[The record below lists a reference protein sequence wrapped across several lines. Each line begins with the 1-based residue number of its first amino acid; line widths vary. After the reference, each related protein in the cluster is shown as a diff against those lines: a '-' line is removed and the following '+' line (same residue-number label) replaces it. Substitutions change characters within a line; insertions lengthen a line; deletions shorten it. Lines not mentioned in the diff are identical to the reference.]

1 MAWTWCKV
9 DQMMWIMTNTSSS
22 SCSRYSNS
30 NNSSN
35 SNSNRR
41 IILGK
46 EEVNLVLATRRAYC
60 LDHTTK
66 WELRVTSS
74 DPSQSTRPR
83 VVITQ
88 TLSGRLME
96 RLVRSETFQMAS
108 LTLTTRSLAQLS
120 RQESRLARRV
130 TSRFQM
136 VVSIRRRTSSHLLI
150 ASRQRTWWV
159 QVMTHFKRWIC
170 VINSVQ

>member
-1 MAWTWCKV
+1 
-9 DQMMWIMTNTSSS
+9 MTNTSSS
-22 SCSRYSNS
+22 SCSRYS
-30 NNSSN
+30 NSSN

-74 DPSQSTRPR
+74 DPSQSTRLR

-108 LTLTTRSLAQLS
+108 PTLTTRSLAQLS

-136 VVSIRRRTSSHLLI
+136 VVSIRRQTSSHLLI
-150 ASRQRTWWV
+150 ASRQRT
-159 QVMTHFKRWIC
+159 
-170 VINSVQ
+170 